1 MDGSEGEVLAVLRE
15 IRELQRQHFE
25 RYLEFTTQVKEQ
37 QQRSSARAE
46 KDSAAALEEQRRTGR
61 ALRFQAAVTPVL
73 AVLLAACVGA
83 LGWLA
88 FSR

>member
-1 MDGSEGEVLAVLRE
+1 MDGSEDEMLAVLRE

-25 RYLEFTTQVKEQ
+25 RYLEFTAQVVEQ
-37 QQRSSARAE
+37 QQRSSAQAE
-46 KDSAAALEEQRRTGR
+46 KNSLAALEEQRRNGR
-61 ALRFQAAVTPVL
+61 ALRLQAAVTPVL
-73 AVLLAACVGA
+73 ASLLAACVGI